1 MTLPKYFDAVR
12 AMIEQLDRPIPQ
24 VLIRV
29 LIAEVTHDDSVDLG
43 AEFSLLNLTS
53 AAPGSRG
60 DQLFTNIADLPNPAA
75 GGLIFKTLS
84 KDFSATI
91 RALETIG
98 KLDVLS
104 RPYILA
110 SDNQKANFQDV
121 VQYPFANGSRVDV
134 NGNVDTTVTWQTLGI
149 SLNVTPHINPE
160 GTVTML
166 INPEIDTLTGQIVQ
180 IVAPTATTAG
190 LSEQVWG
197 KRLATSQV
205 AVRNGQTIVI
215 GGMIQDQK
223 TDTITKVPILGDI
236 PLIGRLFQHT
246 QTDKKKT
253 EVLIFLTPMVAM
265 NPQELK
271 ELSRVE
277 QEGAGKGLHE
287 AVEPGTFEKH
297 LKAMQAQPSA
307 PPVPAPQ
314 TPPQET
320 PAPQAQPPATP
331 GP

>member
-1 MTLPKYFDAVR
+1 
-12 AMIEQLDRPIPQ
+12 
-24 VLIRV
+24 
-29 LIAEVTHDDSVDLG
+29 
-43 AEFSLLNLTS
+43 
-53 AAPGSRG
+53 
-60 DQLFTNIADLPNPAA
+60 
-75 GGLIFKTLS
+75 
-84 KDFSATI
+84 
-91 RALETIG
+91 
-98 KLDVLS
+98 
-104 RPYILA
+104 
-110 SDNQKANFQDV
+110 
-121 VQYPFANGSRVDV
+121 VDV

-180 IVAPTATTAG
+180 ITAPTATVPG

-197 KRLATSQV
+197 KRIATSQV

-215 GGMIQDQK
+215 GGMIQDKK
-223 TDTITKVPILGDI
+223 TDTINKVPILGDI
-236 PLIGRLFQHT
+236 PLIGRVFQHT
-246 QTDKKKT
+246 VTDKTKT